1 MSTTADAAT
10 RTAGAAMRI
19 VITDCDHDS
28 LAVEQRVADE
38 AGAELVLA
46 PPGGRE
52 QLVAAAAG
60 ADGLVVQYARVD
72 AALLDA
78 LPGVRAVGRYG
89 VGVDTVDVAACTER
103 GVAVCNVPDYG
114 TESVSDHAIALA
126 LAAARRIAWMDRG
139 VRAGTAGLDAVRP
152 VHQVGGRVFGVVGL
166 GLIGAATARKAAG
179 LGYEVIGADSRL
191 EPGSTVAGV
200 RVVPLEELLRRAH
213 VISLHVPLTEST
225 RGLVGAAELALVRP
239 DAVLVNT
246 SRGGVVDSAALVD
259 ALREGRL
266 HGAGLDVHEVE
277 PLPVDHPLAA
287 LDTVVLTP
295 HLAWY
300 SEESYG
306 ELKRRTVQ
314 NVVDVLAG
322 RRPRDVLNPEV
333 LDGGRR

>member
-1 MSTTADAAT
+1 
-10 RTAGAAMRI
+10 MRI
-19 VITDCDHDS
+19 VVTDCDHDS
-28 LAVEQRVADE
+28 LDVERRVARE
-38 AGAELVLA
+38 GGAELLVA

-52 QLVAAAAG
+52 ELVAAATG

-78 LPGVRAVGRYG
+78 LPTVRVVSRYG

-103 GVAVCNVPDYG
+103 GVLVCNVPDYG

-126 LAAARRIAWMDRG
+126 LTAARRIAWMDRS
-139 VRAGTAGLDAVRP
+139 VRAGTASLDAVRP
-152 VHQVGGRVFGVVGL
+152 LHRFAGRVFGVVGL

-179 LGYEVIGADSRL
+179 LGYEVIGADPRY
-191 EPGSTVAGV
+191 EPGSSVAGV
-200 RVVPLEELLRRAH
+200 PVVDLPDLLRRSQ
-213 VISLHVPLTEST
+213 VISLHVPLTDAT
-225 RGLVGAAELALVRP
+225 RGLLGADELALVRP

-246 SRGGVVDSAALVD
+246 GRGGVVDTAALVD

-266 HGAGLDVHEVE
+266 HGAGLDVHDVE
-277 PLPVDHPLAA
+277 PLPTDHPLTA

-300 SEESYG
+300 SEESYE

-314 NVVDVLAG
+314 NAVDACAG
-322 RRPRDVLNPEV
+322 RRPRDVVNPRV
-333 LDGGRR
+333 LADGRAAR